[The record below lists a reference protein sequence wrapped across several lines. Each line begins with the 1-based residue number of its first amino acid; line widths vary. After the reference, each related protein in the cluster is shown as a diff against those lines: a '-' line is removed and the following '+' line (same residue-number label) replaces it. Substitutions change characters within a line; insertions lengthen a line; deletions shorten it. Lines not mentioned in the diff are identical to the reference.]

1 MKNGENNNKI
11 INLYLKEIKDKLL
24 CPNNVKK
31 AFLKEIR
38 QNIADAE
45 IDIVSIEDLYREIG
59 SPEEIA
65 RSFESRDDIEQIKA
79 KAKKYT
85 KIKIICAVCLALAI
99 VAVIVCSIVIS
110 SVDTYYAE
118 FSINENVGESMQT
131 E

>member
-24 CPNNVKK
+24 CPNNVKR

-65 RSFESRDDIEQIKA
+65 RSFESRDDIEKIKA
-79 KAKKYT
+79 RAKKFH
-85 KIKIICAVCLALAI
+85 IIVAICAV
-99 VAVIVCSIVIS
+99 IS
-110 SVDTYYAE
+110 LLIISVLVYIIKEAKDDGNITVNISYNN
-118 FSINENVGESMQT
+118 INTESAAK
-131 E
+131 

>member
-65 RSFESRDDIEQIKA
+65 RSFESRDDIEKIKA
-79 KAKKYT
+79 RAKRFH
-85 KIKIICAVCLALAI
+85 IIVAICAVIALFIISALVYIVKEAI
-99 VAVIVCSIVIS
+99 DYGNITVGTSYNNNTESAVK
-110 SVDTYYAE
+110 
-118 FSINENVGESMQT
+118 
-131 E
+131 